1 MKRLLYIL
9 LFLIL
14 ATSWCDSLWAQTTQ
28 PKQLSDVTT
37 TEGREFFVAWL
48 PNGGSLPT
56 DADLKL
62 QLIASTRHSNS
73 IKVEYPSGRTDG
85 PYI

>member
-14 ATSWCDSLWAQTTQ
+14 ATSWCGSVWAQTTQ
-28 PKQLSDVTT
+28 PKQLPNVTT

-48 PNGGSLPT
+48 PNGGSLPADT
-56 DADLKL
+56 DLKL
-62 QLIASTRHSNS
+62 QLIASTRRDNA
-73 IKVEYPSGRTDG
+73 IKVE
-85 PYI
+85 